1 MTFEIMLKQI
11 VKEAVAEAIKEN
23 IGNIIV
29 NASKEPKPKVETVL
43 LNNESEE
50 PKNWGTN
57 DEPVEEIIQDP
68 ETEESEVDLGSMKLK
83 ELREYA
89 EELGLNSKGKRAEV
103 EDRIREFLDNQEDSE
118 DEEVEEPEVE
128 EESEEPE
135 IEENE
140 DSEEDEDSEEAE
152 DDEVEDETY
161 AKVMQYVNEA
171 SDDELRETLEE
182 LGLSSK
188 GKREALVEKIYQ
200 AVKDGLFEFEEED
213 EEPSEETEEVE
224 VEDTEDDSEEDDS
237 EDLGMT
243 EARLKAIEAMEIQV
257 QEEFEEGK
265 ITRKEMVSY
274 LKQVGI
280 AVTKKVEDEAVVEMY
295 TEKLALLIDDEGEFH
310 DEGGDPYNINEVPY
324 CCGAPLEEIKG
335 GYRCN
340 VCGTEYEAE

>member
-1 MTFEIMLKQI
+1 MNFETLLKQI

-29 NASKEPKPKVETVL
+29 NASKEEKVEVQP
-43 LNNESEE
+43 EE

-57 DEPVEEIIQDP
+57 DEPVEEIIQEP

-103 EDRIREFLDNQEDSE
+103 EDRIREFLENEDSE

-140 DSEEDEDSEEAE
+140 DSEEDEDSEEEE

-200 AVKDGLFEFEEED
+200 AVKDGLFEFEED
-213 EEPSEETEEVE
+213 EEPSEDVEPEEETDEE
-224 VEDTEDDSEEDDS
+224 TS

-243 EARLKAIEAMEIQV
+243 EERAKAIEAMEEQV

-265 ITRKEMVSY
+265 ITRKEMVAY

-295 TEKLALLIDDEGEFH
+295 TEKLALLIDDAGEFH

-324 CCGAPLEEIKG
+324 CCGAPLEEIEG

>member
-1 MTFEIMLKQI
+1 MNFETLLKQI
-11 VKEAVAEAIKEN
+11 VKEAVVEALS
-23 IGNIIV
+23 GV
-29 NASKEPKPKVETVL
+29 
-43 LNNESEE
+43 E
-50 PKNWGTN
+50 PKNWTTN
-57 DEPVEEIIQDP
+57 DIHEEEPHNEAPAPSVEPEEEVTVEEP
-68 ETEESEVDLGSMKLK
+68 ETEEVDLGSMKLK

-103 EDRIREFLDNQEDSE
+103 EERIREFLENEDTEE
-118 DEEVEEPEVE
+118 DEDLGEEPE

-135 IEENE
+135 TEEN
-140 DSEEDEDSEEAE
+140 EEDEDSEEAE

-200 AVKDGLFEFEEED
+200 AVKDGLFEFEED
-213 EEPSEETEEVE
+213 EEPSEDVEPEEETK
-224 VEDTEDDSEEDDS
+224 DS

-243 EARLKAIEAMEIQV
+243 EERAKAIEAMEEQV

-265 ITRKEMVSY
+265 ITRKEMVAY

-324 CCGAPLEEIKG
+324 CCGAPLEEIEG

>member
-1 MTFEIMLKQI
+1 MNFETLLKQI

-43 LNNESEE
+43 LNNKPEE

-57 DEPVEEIIQDP
+57 DEPVEEVIQEP
-68 ETEESEVDLGSMKLK
+68 TEEIEESEVDLGSMKLK

-103 EDRIREFLDNQEDSE
+103 EERIQEFLDNQEDSE
-118 DEEVEEPEVE
+118 EVEEPEE
-128 EESEEPE
+128 EIEESEEE
-135 IEENE
+135 TDEEVE
-140 DSEEDEDSEEAE
+140 TEE
-152 DDEVEDETY
+152 DEVEDETY

-171 SDDELRETLEE
+171 SDEELRETLEE

-224 VEDTEDDSEEDDS
+224 DTEDDSEEDDS

-265 ITRKEMVSY
+265 ITRKEMVAY

-324 CCGAPLEEIKG
+324 CCGAPLEEIEG

>member
-1 MTFEIMLKQI
+1 MNFETLLKQI

-29 NASKEPKPKVETVL
+29 NASKERPKVETVL

-57 DEPVEEIIQDP
+57 DEPVEEIIQEP

-103 EDRIREFLDNQEDSE
+103 EERIQEFLDNQEDSE
-118 DEEVEEPEVE
+118 
-128 EESEEPE
+128 
-135 IEENE
+135 E
-140 DSEEDEDSEEAE
+140 DSEEDEEDLGEEPEDTEIEETEIEDSEESE
-152 DDEVEDETY
+152 EDEVEDETY
-161 AKVMQYVNEA
+161 AKVMRYVNEA
-171 SDDELRETLEE
+171 SDEELRETLEE

-188 GKREALVEKIYQ
+188 GKREALIEKIYQ

-213 EEPSEETEEVE
+213 EEPSEE
-224 VEDTEDDSEEDDS
+224 TEDDSEEDDS

-265 ITRKEMVSY
+265 ITRKEMVAY

-324 CCGAPLEEIKG
+324 CCGAPLEEIEG

>member
-1 MTFEIMLKQI
+1 MNFETLLKQI

-29 NASKEPKPKVETVL
+29 NASKEEKVEVQP
-43 LNNESEE
+43 EE

-103 EDRIREFLDNQEDSE
+103 EDRIREFLDNQGDSE

-213 EEPSEETEEVE
+213 EEPSEDVEPEEETDEE
-224 VEDTEDDSEEDDS
+224 TS

-243 EARLKAIEAMEIQV
+243 EERAKAIEAMEEQV

-265 ITRKEMVSY
+265 ITRKEMVAY

-324 CCGAPLEEIKG
+324 CCGAPLEEIEG
-335 GYRCN
+335 GYKCN

>member
-11 VKEAVAEAIKEN
+11 VKEAVVEA
-23 IGNIIV
+23 
-29 NASKEPKPKVETVL
+29 L
-43 LNNESEE
+43 SEVE
-50 PKNWGTN
+50 PKNWTTN
-57 DEPVEEIIQDP
+57 DIHEEPHNEAPAPSVEPEEEVTVEEP
-68 ETEESEVDLGSMKLK
+68 ETEEVDLGSMKLK

-152 DDEVEDETY
+152 DEVEDETY

-200 AVKDGLFEFEEED
+200 AVKDGLFEFEEE
-213 EEPSEETEEVE
+213 EPSEDVEPEEETE
-224 VEDTEDDSEEDDS
+224 DS

-243 EARLKAIEAMEIQV
+243 EERAKAIEAMEEQV

-265 ITRKEMVSY
+265 ITRKEMVAY

-324 CCGAPLEEIKG
+324 CCGAPLEEIEG

>member
-1 MTFEIMLKQI
+1 MNFETLLKQI
-11 VKEAVAEAIKEN
+11 VKEAVVEA
-23 IGNIIV
+23 
-29 NASKEPKPKVETVL
+29 L
-43 LNNESEE
+43 SEVE
-50 PKNWGTN
+50 PKNWTTN
-57 DEPVEEIIQDP
+57 DIHEEPHNEAPSVEPEEEVTVEEP
-68 ETEESEVDLGSMKLK
+68 ETEDVDLGSMKLK

-103 EDRIREFLDNQEDSE
+103 EDRIREFLDNQDSE
-118 DEEVEEPEVE
+118 EDEDLGEEPEE

-152 DDEVEDETY
+152 DEVEDETY

-200 AVKDGLFEFEEED
+200 AVKDGLFEFEED
-213 EEPSEETEEVE
+213 EEHSEDVEPEEEADEET
-224 VEDTEDDSEEDDS
+224 S

-243 EARLKAIEAMEIQV
+243 EERAKAIEAMEEQV

-265 ITRKEMVSY
+265 ITRKEMVAY

-324 CCGAPLEEIKG
+324 CCGAPLEEIEG

>member
-1 MTFEIMLKQI
+1 MNFETLLKQI
-11 VKEAVAEAIKEN
+11 VKEAVVEA
-23 IGNIIV
+23 
-29 NASKEPKPKVETVL
+29 L
-43 LNNESEE
+43 SEVE
-50 PKNWGTN
+50 PKNWTTN
-57 DEPVEEIIQDP
+57 DIHAEEPHNEAPSVEPEEEVTVEEP
-68 ETEESEVDLGSMKLK
+68 ETEDVDLGSMKLK

-128 EESEEPE
+128 EESEEPV
-135 IEENE
+135 IEEDE
-140 DSEEDEDSEEAE
+140 GSEEDEDS
-152 DDEVEDETY
+152 EVEDETY

-171 SDDELRETLEE
+171 SDEELRETLEE

-188 GKREALVEKIYQ
+188 GKREALIEKIYQ

-213 EEPSEETEEVE
+213 EEPSEE
-224 VEDTEDDSEEDDS
+224 VEDTEEEGEEENS

-243 EARLKAIEAMEIQV
+243 EERAKAIEAMEDQV
-257 QEEFEEGK
+257 HEEFEEGK
-265 ITRKEMVSY
+265 ITRKEMVAY

-280 AVTKKVEDEAVVEMY
+280 AVTKKVEDDAVAEMY

-324 CCGAPLEEIKG
+324 CCGAPLEEIEG

>member
-1 MTFEIMLKQI
+1 MNFETLLKQI
-11 VKEAVAEAIKEN
+11 VKEAVVEA
-23 IGNIIV
+23 
-29 NASKEPKPKVETVL
+29 L
-43 LNNESEE
+43 SEVE
-50 PKNWGTN
+50 PKNWTTN
-57 DEPVEEIIQDP
+57 DIPVEEPHNQAPAPSVEPEEEVTVEEP
-68 ETEESEVDLGSMKLK
+68 ETEEVDLGSMKLK

-103 EDRIREFLDNQEDSE
+103 EERIQEFLDNQEE
-118 DEEVEEPEVE
+118 TEEVKEPEVE

-140 DSEEDEDSEEAE
+140 DSEEYEDSEEAE
-152 DDEVEDETY
+152 DDKVEDETY

-188 GKREALVEKIYQ
+188 GKREALIEKIYQ
-200 AVKDGLFEFEEED
+200 AVKDGLFEFEED
-213 EEPSEETEEVE
+213 EEPSEDVEPEEEADEET
-224 VEDTEDDSEEDDS
+224 S
-237 EDLGMT
+237 EDLDMT
-243 EARLKAIEAMEIQV
+243 EERAKAIEAMEEQV
-257 QEEFEEGK
+257 LEEFEEGK
-265 ITRKEMVSY
+265 ITRKEMVAY

-280 AVTKKVEDEAVVEMY
+280 AVTKKVEDEVVVEMY

-324 CCGAPLEEIKG
+324 CCGAPLEEIEG

>member
-1 MTFEIMLKQI
+1 MNFETLLKQI
-11 VKEAVAEAIKEN
+11 VKEAVVEA
-23 IGNIIV
+23 
-29 NASKEPKPKVETVL
+29 L
-43 LNNESEE
+43 SEVE
-50 PKNWGTN
+50 PKNWTTN
-57 DEPVEEIIQDP
+57 DIHEEEPHNEVPAPSVEPEEEVTVEEP
-68 ETEESEVDLGSMKLK
+68 ETEDVDLGSMKLK

-103 EDRIREFLDNQEDSE
+103 EDRIREFLENEDTEE
-118 DEEVEEPEVE
+118 DEDLGEEPEE

-200 AVKDGLFEFEEED
+200 AVKDGLFEFED
-213 EEPSEETEEVE
+213 EEPSEDVEPEEETDEETSDDLGITEER
-224 VEDTEDDSEEDDS
+224 
-237 EDLGMT
+237 
-243 EARLKAIEAMEIQV
+243 AKAIVAMGEQV

-265 ITRKEMVSY
+265 ITRKEMVAY

-324 CCGAPLEEIKG
+324 CCGAPLEEIEG

>member
-1 MTFEIMLKQI
+1 MNFETLLKQI

-29 NASKEPKPKVETVL
+29 NASKEKPKVETVL

-57 DEPVEEIIQDP
+57 DEPVEEIIQEP
-68 ETEESEVDLGSMKLK
+68 ETEDVDLGSMKLK

-103 EDRIREFLDNQEDSE
+103 EERIQEFLDNQEDSE
-118 DEEVEEPEVE
+118 DEEVEDSEED

-135 IEENE
+135 DEENE

-200 AVKDGLFEFEEED
+200 AVKDGLFEEED
-213 EEPSEETEEVE
+213 EEPSEDVEPEEETDEE
-224 VEDTEDDSEEDDS
+224 TS

-243 EARLKAIEAMEIQV
+243 EERAKAIEAMEEQV

-265 ITRKEMVSY
+265 ITRKEMVAY

-324 CCGAPLEEIKG
+324 CCGAPLEEIEG

>member
-1 MTFEIMLKQI
+1 MNFETLLKQI
-11 VKEAVAEAIKEN
+11 VKEAVVEA
-23 IGNIIV
+23 
-29 NASKEPKPKVETVL
+29 L
-43 LNNESEE
+43 SEVE
-50 PKNWGTN
+50 PKNWTTN
-57 DEPVEEIIQDP
+57 DIHEEEPHNEAPSVEPEEEVTVEEP
-68 ETEESEVDLGSMKLK
+68 ETEDVDLGSMKLK

-103 EDRIREFLDNQEDSE
+103 EDRIREFLENTEEPEEDE
-118 DEEVEEPEVE
+118 DLGEEPEEETETEDETEEEVET
-128 EESEEPE
+128 
-135 IEENE
+135 
-140 DSEEDEDSEEAE
+140 EEDEDSEEAE
-152 DDEVEDETY
+152 EDEVEDETY

-188 GKREALVEKIYQ
+188 GKREALVDKIYQ
-200 AVKDGLFEFEEED
+200 AVKDGLFEFEED
-213 EEPSEETEEVE
+213 EEPSEDVEPEEETE
-224 VEDTEDDSEEDDS
+224 DS

-243 EARLKAIEAMEIQV
+243 EERAKAIEAMEEQV
-257 QEEFEEGK
+257 HEEFEEGK
-265 ITRKEMVSY
+265 ITRKEMVAY

-280 AVTKKVEDEAVVEMY
+280 AVTKKVEDNDVVEMY

-324 CCGAPLEEIKG
+324 CCGAPLEEIEG

>member
-1 MTFEIMLKQI
+1 MNFETLLKQI
-11 VKEAVAEAIKEN
+11 VKEAVVEA
-23 IGNIIV
+23 
-29 NASKEPKPKVETVL
+29 L
-43 LNNESEE
+43 SEVE
-50 PKNWGTN
+50 PKNWTTN
-57 DEPVEEIIQDP
+57 DIHEEEPHNEAPAPSVEPEEEVTVEEP
-68 ETEESEVDLGSMKLK
+68 ETEEVDLGSMKLK

-103 EDRIREFLDNQEDSE
+103 EDRIQEFLDNQEDSE

-135 IEENE
+135 IEEN
-140 DSEEDEDSEEAE
+140 EDSEEAE

-200 AVKDGLFEFEEED
+200 AVKDGLFEFEED
-213 EEPSEETEEVE
+213 EEPSEDVEPEEETK
-224 VEDTEDDSEEDDS
+224 DS

-243 EARLKAIEAMEIQV
+243 EERAKAIEAMEEQV

-265 ITRKEMVSY
+265 ITRKEMVAY

-324 CCGAPLEEIKG
+324 CCGAPLEEIEG

>member
-1 MTFEIMLKQI
+1 MNFETLLKQI

-29 NASKEPKPKVETVL
+29 NASKEKPKVETVL

-57 DEPVEEIIQDP
+57 DEPVEEIIQEP

-103 EDRIREFLDNQEDSE
+103 EERIQEFLDNQEDSE
-118 DEEVEEPEVE
+118 DEEVEDSEED

-135 IEENE
+135 TEENE
-140 DSEEDEDSEEAE
+140 DTEEDEDSEEAE

-171 SDDELRETLEE
+171 SDDEFRETLEE

-213 EEPSEETEEVE
+213 EEPSEDVEPEEETE
-224 VEDTEDDSEEDDS
+224 DS

-243 EARLKAIEAMEIQV
+243 EERAKAIEAMEEQV

-265 ITRKEMVSY
+265 ITRKEMVAY

-324 CCGAPLEEIKG
+324 CCGAPLEEIEG

>member
-1 MTFEIMLKQI
+1 MNFETLLKQI
-11 VKEAVAEAIKEN
+11 VKEAVVEA
-23 IGNIIV
+23 
-29 NASKEPKPKVETVL
+29 L
-43 LNNESEE
+43 SEVE
-50 PKNWGTN
+50 PKNWTTN
-57 DEPVEEIIQDP
+57 DIHEEEPHNEAPAPSVEPEEEVTVEEP
-68 ETEESEVDLGSMKLK
+68 ETEDVDLGSMKLK

-188 GKREALVEKIYQ
+188 GKREALIEKIYQ
-200 AVKDGLFEFEEED
+200 AVKDGLFEFEED
-213 EEPSEETEEVE
+213 EEPSEDVEPEEETDEE
-224 VEDTEDDSEEDDS
+224 TS

-243 EARLKAIEAMEIQV
+243 EERAKAIEAMEEQV

-265 ITRKEMVSY
+265 ITRKEMVAY

-324 CCGAPLEEIKG
+324 CCGAPLEEIEG

-340 VCGTEYEAE
+340 VCGTEYESGEDE

>member
-23 IGNIIV
+23 IGSIIV
-29 NASKEPKPKVETVL
+29 NASKEKPKVETVL

-57 DEPVEEIIQDP
+57 DEPVEEVIQ
-68 ETEESEVDLGSMKLK
+68 ETTEESEESEESEVDLGSMKLK

-103 EDRIREFLDNQEDSE
+103 EDRIREFLEN
-118 DEEVEEPEVE
+118 EEPEE
-128 EESEEPE
+128 EIEESEEE
-135 IEENE
+135 TDEEVDDTE
-140 DSEEDEDSEEAE
+140 
-152 DDEVEDETY
+152 DEVEDETH

-200 AVKDGLFEFEEED
+200 AVKDGLFEFEED
-213 EEPSEETEEVE
+213 EEPSEDVEPEEETDEE
-224 VEDTEDDSEEDDS
+224 TS

-243 EARLKAIEAMEIQV
+243 EERAKAIEAMEEQV
-257 QEEFEEGK
+257 QEEFEGGK
-265 ITRKEMVSY
+265 ITRKEMVAY

-324 CCGAPLEEIKG
+324 CCGAPLEEIEG

>member
-1 MTFEIMLKQI
+1 MNFETLLKQI
-11 VKEAVAEAIKEN
+11 VKEAVVEALS
-23 IGNIIV
+23 GV
-29 NASKEPKPKVETVL
+29 
-43 LNNESEE
+43 E
-50 PKNWGTN
+50 PKNWTTN
-57 DEPVEEIIQDP
+57 DIHEEEPHNEAPSVEPEEEVTVEEP
-68 ETEESEVDLGSMKLK
+68 ETEEVDLGSMKLK

-103 EDRIREFLDNQEDSE
+103 EERIREFLDNQEDSE

-188 GKREALVEKIYQ
+188 GKHEALVEKIYQ
-200 AVKDGLFEFEEED
+200 AVKDGLFESEEED
-213 EEPSEETEEVE
+213 EEPSEDVEPEEETE
-224 VEDTEDDSEEDDS
+224 DS

-243 EARLKAIEAMEIQV
+243 EERAKAIEAMEEQV

-265 ITRKEMVSY
+265 ITRKEMVAY

-324 CCGAPLEEIKG
+324 CCGAPLEEIEG

>member
-1 MTFEIMLKQI
+1 MNFETLLKQI
-11 VKEAVAEAIKEN
+11 VKEAVVEA
-23 IGNIIV
+23 
-29 NASKEPKPKVETVL
+29 L
-43 LNNESEE
+43 SEVE
-50 PKNWGTN
+50 PKNWTTN
-57 DEPVEEIIQDP
+57 DIHEEELHNEAPSVEPEEEVTVEEP
-68 ETEESEVDLGSMKLK
+68 ETEDVDLGSMKLK

-103 EDRIREFLDNQEDSE
+103 EDRIREFLENEDTEE
-118 DEEVEEPEVE
+118 DEDLGEEPEE
-128 EESEEPE
+128 EE
-135 IEENE
+135 
-140 DSEEDEDSEEAE
+140 SEEDEDS
-152 DDEVEDETY
+152 EVEDETY

-213 EEPSEETEEVE
+213 EEPSEDVEPEEETK
-224 VEDTEDDSEEDDS
+224 DS

-243 EARLKAIEAMEIQV
+243 EERAKAIEAMEEQV
-257 QEEFEEGK
+257 QEEFEKGK
-265 ITRKEMVSY
+265 ITRKEMVAY

-324 CCGAPLEEIKG
+324 CCGAPLEEIEG

>member
-1 MTFEIMLKQI
+1 MNFETLLKQI
-11 VKEAVAEAIKEN
+11 VKEAVVEA
-23 IGNIIV
+23 
-29 NASKEPKPKVETVL
+29 L
-43 LNNESEE
+43 SEVE
-50 PKNWGTN
+50 PKNWTTN
-57 DEPVEEIIQDP
+57 DIHEEEPHNEAPAPSVEPEEEVTVEEP
-68 ETEESEVDLGSMKLK
+68 ETEDVDLGSMKLK

-118 DEEVEEPEVE
+118 DEEVEEPEV
-128 EESEEPE
+128 
-135 IEENE
+135 EENE

-188 GKREALVEKIYQ
+188 GKREALIEKIYQ
-200 AVKDGLFEFEEED
+200 AVKDGLFEFEED
-213 EEPSEETEEVE
+213 EEPSEDVEPEEETDEE
-224 VEDTEDDSEEDDS
+224 TS

-243 EARLKAIEAMEIQV
+243 EERAKAIEAMEEQV

-265 ITRKEMVSY
+265 ITRKEMVAY

-324 CCGAPLEEIKG
+324 CCGAPLEEIEG

>member
-1 MTFEIMLKQI
+1 MNFETLLKQI
-11 VKEAVAEAIKEN
+11 VKEAVVEA
-23 IGNIIV
+23 
-29 NASKEPKPKVETVL
+29 L
-43 LNNESEE
+43 SEVE
-50 PKNWGTN
+50 PKNWTTN
-57 DEPVEEIIQDP
+57 DIHEEEPHNEAPSVEPEEEVTVEEP
-68 ETEESEVDLGSMKLK
+68 ETEDVDLGSMKLK

-103 EDRIREFLDNQEDSE
+103 EDRIREFLENEDTEEGE
-118 DEEVEEPEVE
+118 DLGEEPEEEIEDEVEETSE
-128 EESEEPE
+128 EETEEE
-135 IEENE
+135 VDDTE
-140 DSEEDEDSEEAE
+140 
-152 DDEVEDETY
+152 DEVEDETY

-188 GKREALVEKIYQ
+188 GKREALIEKIYQ
-200 AVKDGLFEFEEED
+200 AVKDGLFEFEED
-213 EEPSEETEEVE
+213 EEPSEDVEPEEEV
-224 VEDTEDDSEEDDS
+224 DEETS

-243 EARLKAIEAMEIQV
+243 EERAKAIEAMEEQV

-265 ITRKEMVSY
+265 ITRKEMVAY

-324 CCGAPLEEIKG
+324 CCGAPLEEIEG

>member
-1 MTFEIMLKQI
+1 MNFETLLKQI
-11 VKEAVAEAIKEN
+11 VKEAVVEA
-23 IGNIIV
+23 
-29 NASKEPKPKVETVL
+29 L
-43 LNNESEE
+43 SEVE
-50 PKNWGTN
+50 PKNWTTN
-57 DEPVEEIIQDP
+57 DIHEEEPHNEAPAPSVEPEEEVTVEEP
-68 ETEESEVDLGSMKLK
+68 ETEDVDLGSMKLK

-140 DSEEDEDSEEAE
+140 GSEEEE

-188 GKREALVEKIYQ
+188 GKREALIEKIYQ
-200 AVKDGLFEFEEED
+200 AVKDGLFEFEED
-213 EEPSEETEEVE
+213 EEPSEDVEPEEEADEET
-224 VEDTEDDSEEDDS
+224 S

-243 EARLKAIEAMEIQV
+243 EERAKAIEAMEEQV

-265 ITRKEMVSY
+265 ITRKEMVAY

-295 TEKLALLIDDEGEFH
+295 IEKLALLIDDEGEFH

-324 CCGAPLEEIKG
+324 CCGAPLEEIEG
-335 GYRCN
+335 GFRCN
-340 VCGTEYEAE
+340 VCGTEYESGEDE

>member
-1 MTFEIMLKQI
+1 MNFETLLKQI

-23 IGNIIV
+23 IGNLII
-29 NASKEPKPKVETVL
+29 NASKEEKVEVQP
-43 LNNESEE
+43 EE

-57 DEPVEEIIQDP
+57 DEPVEEIIQEP

-103 EDRIREFLDNQEDSE
+103 EERIQEFLDNQEDSE

-200 AVKDGLFEFEEED
+200 AVKDGLFEFEED
-213 EEPSEETEEVE
+213 EEPSEDVEPEEETEE
-224 VEDTEDDSEEDDS
+224 S

-243 EARLKAIEAMEIQV
+243 EERAKAIEAMEEQV

-265 ITRKEMVSY
+265 ITRKEMVAY

-324 CCGAPLEEIKG
+324 CCGAPLEEIEG

>member
-1 MTFEIMLKQI
+1 MNFETLLKQI
-11 VKEAVAEAIKEN
+11 VKESVVEALSE
-23 IGNIIV
+23 
-29 NASKEPKPKVETVL
+29 VEL
-43 LNNESEE
+43 
-50 PKNWGTN
+50 KNWTTN
-57 DEPVEEIIQDP
+57 DIHEEEHHNEAPSVEPEEEVTVEEP
-68 ETEESEVDLGSMKLK
+68 ETEEVDLGSMKLK

-135 IEENE
+135 IEEPE
-140 DSEEDEDSEEAE
+140 IEEAE

-200 AVKDGLFEFEEED
+200 AVKDGLFEFEEE
-213 EEPSEETEEVE
+213 EPSEDVEPEEETDEE
-224 VEDTEDDSEEDDS
+224 TS

-243 EARLKAIEAMEIQV
+243 EERAKAIEAMEEQV

-265 ITRKEMVSY
+265 ITRKEMVAY

-324 CCGAPLEEIKG
+324 CCGAPLEEIEG

>member
-1 MTFEIMLKQI
+1 MTFETLLKQI

-23 IGNIIV
+23 IGSIIV
-29 NASKEPKPKVETVL
+29 NASKEAKPKVETVL

-50 PKNWGTN
+50 PKNRGTN
-57 DEPVEEIIQDP
+57 DESVEEVIQ
-68 ETEESEVDLGSMKLK
+68 ETTEESEESEVDLGSMKLK

-103 EDRIREFLDNQEDSE
+103 EDRIREFL
-118 DEEVEEPEVE
+118 
-128 EESEEPE
+128 
-135 IEENE
+135 ENE
-140 DSEEDEDSEEAE
+140 DTEEDEDLGEEPEEEIEDEVEETSEEETEEEVE
-152 DDEVEDETY
+152 DTEDEVEDETY
-161 AKVMQYVNEA
+161 AKVMEYVNEA
-171 SDDELRETLEE
+171 SDEELRETLEE

-213 EEPSEETEEVE
+213 EEPSEDVEPEEETEE
-224 VEDTEDDSEEDDS
+224 S
-237 EDLGMT
+237 EDLGVT
-243 EARLKAIEAMEIQV
+243 EERAKAIEAMEEQV

-265 ITRKEMVSY
+265 ITRKEMVAY

-280 AVTKKVEDEAVVEMY
+280 ALTKKVEDEAVVEMY

-324 CCGAPLEEIKG
+324 CCGAPLEEIEG

>member
-1 MTFEIMLKQI
+1 MNFETLLKQI
-11 VKEAVAEAIKEN
+11 VKESVVEA
-23 IGNIIV
+23 
-29 NASKEPKPKVETVL
+29 L
-43 LNNESEE
+43 SEVE
-50 PKNWGTN
+50 PKNWTTN
-57 DEPVEEIIQDP
+57 DIHEEEPHNEAPSVEPEEEVTVEEP
-68 ETEESEVDLGSMKLK
+68 ETEEVDLGSMKLK

-103 EDRIREFLDNQEDSE
+103 EDRIREFLENEDTEE
-118 DEEVEEPEVE
+118 DEDLGEEPEE
-128 EESEEPE
+128 ETETEDEESEEPE
-135 IEENE
+135 IEE
-140 DSEEDEDSEEAE
+140 DEDS
-152 DDEVEDETY
+152 EVEDETY

-188 GKREALVEKIYQ
+188 GKREALIEKIYQ
-200 AVKDGLFEFEEED
+200 AVKDGLFEFEEDED
-213 EEPSEETEEVE
+213 EGVEPE
-224 VEDTEDDSEEDDS
+224 VEDTEEEGEEETP

-243 EARLKAIEAMEIQV
+243 GARLKAIEAMEIQV

-265 ITRKEMVSY
+265 ITRKEMVAY

-324 CCGAPLEEIKG
+324 CCGAPLEEIEG

>member
-1 MTFEIMLKQI
+1 MNFETLLKQI

-29 NASKEPKPKVETVL
+29 NASKEEKVEVQP
-43 LNNESEE
+43 EE

-57 DEPVEEIIQDP
+57 DEPVEEVIQ
-68 ETEESEVDLGSMKLK
+68 ETTEESEESEVDLGSMKLK

-103 EDRIREFLDNQEDSE
+103 EERIQEFLDNQEDSE

-140 DSEEDEDSEEAE
+140 DSEEDEDSEEEE

-182 LGLSSK
+182 LDLSSK

-213 EEPSEETEEVE
+213 EEPSEEPEEEVE

-243 EARLKAIEAMEIQV
+243 EERAKAIEAMEEQV

-265 ITRKEMVSY
+265 ITRKEMVAY

-324 CCGAPLEEIKG
+324 CCGAPLEEIEG

>member
-43 LNNESEE
+43 LNNESKE

-57 DEPVEEIIQDP
+57 DEPVEEVIQEP
-68 ETEESEVDLGSMKLK
+68 AEEIEESEVDLGSMKLK

-103 EDRIREFLDNQEDSE
+103 EERIREFL
-118 DEEVEEPEVE
+118 
-128 EESEEPE
+128 
-135 IEENE
+135 ENE
-140 DSEEDEDSEEAE
+140 DIEEDEDLGEEPEEEIEETEEETSEEE
-152 DDEVEDETY
+152 TEEEVDDTEDEVEYETY

-171 SDDELRETLEE
+171 SDEELRETLEE

-213 EEPSEETEEVE
+213 EEPSEESEEVE
-224 VEDTEDDSEEDDS
+224 VEDSEEDNEFDS
-237 EDLGMT
+237 DLGMT

-265 ITRKEMVSY
+265 ITRKEMVAY

-280 AVTKKVEDEAVVEMY
+280 AVTKKVEGEAVVEMY

-310 DEGGDPYNINEVPY
+310 DEGGDPYTINEVPY
-324 CCGAPLEEIKG
+324 CCGAPLEENEE
-335 GYRCN
+335 GYKCN

>member
-11 VKEAVAEAIKEN
+11 VKEAVVEA
-23 IGNIIV
+23 
-29 NASKEPKPKVETVL
+29 L
-43 LNNESEE
+43 SEVE
-50 PKNWGTN
+50 PKNWTKN
-57 DEPVEEIIQDP
+57 DIHEEHHNEAPSVEPEEEVTVEEP
-68 ETEESEVDLGSMKLK
+68 ETEEVDLGSMKLK

-213 EEPSEETEEVE
+213 EEPSEDVEPEEETE
-224 VEDTEDDSEEDDS
+224 DS

-243 EARLKAIEAMEIQV
+243 EERAKAIEAMEEQV

-265 ITRKEMVSY
+265 ITRKEMVAY

-280 AVTKKVEDEAVVEMY
+280 AVTKKVEDGAVVEMY

-324 CCGAPLEEIKG
+324 CCGAPLEEIEG

>member
-1 MTFEIMLKQI
+1 MNFETLLKQI

-29 NASKEPKPKVETVL
+29 NASKEKPKVETVL

-57 DEPVEEIIQDP
+57 DEPVEEIIQEP

-103 EDRIREFLDNQEDSE
+103 EERIQEFLDNQEDSE
-118 DEEVEEPEVE
+118 D

-200 AVKDGLFEFEEED
+200 AVKDGLFEFED
-213 EEPSEETEEVE
+213 EEPSEDVEPEEETDEE
-224 VEDTEDDSEEDDS
+224 TS

-243 EARLKAIEAMEIQV
+243 EERAKAIEAMEEQV

-265 ITRKEMVSY
+265 ITRKEMVAY

-310 DEGGDPYNINEVPY
+310 DEGGDLYNINEVPY
-324 CCGAPLEEIKG
+324 CCGAPLEEIEG

>member
-1 MTFEIMLKQI
+1 MNFETLLKQI
-11 VKEAVAEAIKEN
+11 VKEAVVEA
-23 IGNIIV
+23 
-29 NASKEPKPKVETVL
+29 L
-43 LNNESEE
+43 SEVE
-50 PKNWGTN
+50 PKNWTTN
-57 DEPVEEIIQDP
+57 DIHEEEPHNQAPAPSVEPEEEVTVEEP
-68 ETEESEVDLGSMKLK
+68 ETEEVDLGSMKLK

-103 EDRIREFLDNQEDSE
+103 EDRIREFLDNQENSE

-188 GKREALVEKIYQ
+188 GKREALIEKIYQ
-200 AVKDGLFEFEEED
+200 AVKDGLFEFEED
-213 EEPSEETEEVE
+213 EEPSEDVEPEEETEE
-224 VEDTEDDSEEDDS
+224 S

-243 EARLKAIEAMEIQV
+243 EERAKAIEAMEEQV

-265 ITRKEMVSY
+265 ITRKEMVAY

-295 TEKLALLIDDEGEFH
+295 TEKLALLIGDEGEFH

-324 CCGAPLEEIKG
+324 CCGAPLEEVEG

>member
-1 MTFEIMLKQI
+1 MNFETLLKQI
-11 VKEAVAEAIKEN
+11 VKEAVVEAF
-23 IGNIIV
+23 
-29 NASKEPKPKVETVL
+29 
-43 LNNESEE
+43 SEVE
-50 PKNWGTN
+50 PKNWTTN
-57 DEPVEEIIQDP
+57 DIHEEEPHNEAPSVEPEEEVTVEEP
-68 ETEESEVDLGSMKLK
+68 ETEDVDLGSMKLK

-89 EELGLNSKGKRAEV
+89 EELGLNPKGKRAEV
-103 EDRIREFLDNQEDSE
+103 EDRIREFLENEDTEE
-118 DEEVEEPEVE
+118 DEDLGEEPEE

-135 IEENE
+135 TEENE
-140 DSEEDEDSEEAE
+140 GDEDSEEAE

-200 AVKDGLFEFEEED
+200 AVKDGLFEFED
-213 EEPSEETEEVE
+213 EEPSEDVEPEEEADEET
-224 VEDTEDDSEEDDS
+224 S

-243 EARLKAIEAMEIQV
+243 EERAKAIEAMEEQV

-265 ITRKEMVSY
+265 ITRKEMVAY

-324 CCGAPLEEIKG
+324 CCGAPLEEIEG

>member
-1 MTFEIMLKQI
+1 MNFETLLKQI
-11 VKEAVAEAIKEN
+11 VKEAVVEA
-23 IGNIIV
+23 
-29 NASKEPKPKVETVL
+29 L
-43 LNNESEE
+43 SEVE
-50 PKNWGTN
+50 PKNWTTN
-57 DEPVEEIIQDP
+57 DIHEEPHNEAPSVEPEEEVTVEEP
-68 ETEESEVDLGSMKLK
+68 ETEDVDLGSMKLK

-103 EDRIREFLDNQEDSE
+103 EDRIREFLENEDTEE
-118 DEEVEEPEVE
+118 DEDLGEEPEE

-213 EEPSEETEEVE
+213 EEPSEDVEPEEETE
-224 VEDTEDDSEEDDS
+224 DS

-243 EARLKAIEAMEIQV
+243 EERAKAIEAMEEQV

-265 ITRKEMVSY
+265 ITRKEMVAY

-280 AVTKKVEDEAVVEMY
+280 AVTKKVEGEAVVEMY

-324 CCGAPLEEIKG
+324 CCGAPLEEIEG

>member
-29 NASKEPKPKVETVL
+29 NASKEKKVEVQP
-43 LNNESEE
+43 EE

-57 DEPVEEIIQDP
+57 DEPVEEVIQ
-68 ETEESEVDLGSMKLK
+68 ETTEESEVDLGSMKLK

-103 EDRIREFLDNQEDSE
+103 EERIQEFLDNQEDTEEE
-118 DEEVEEPEVE
+118 DLGEEPEEDEVEETSE
-128 EESEEPE
+128 EETEEE
-135 IEENE
+135 VDDTE
-140 DSEEDEDSEEAE
+140 
-152 DDEVEDETY
+152 DEVEDETY
-161 AKVMQYVNEA
+161 AKVMEYVNEA
-171 SDDELRETLEE
+171 SDDELRKTLEE

-188 GKREALVEKIYQ
+188 GKREALIEKIYQ

-213 EEPSEETEEVE
+213 EEPSEESEEVE

-265 ITRKEMVSY
+265 ITRKEMVAY

-324 CCGAPLEEIKG
+324 CCGAPLEEIEG

>member
-1 MTFEIMLKQI
+1 MNFETLLKQI

-29 NASKEPKPKVETVL
+29 NASKEKPKVETVL

-57 DEPVEEIIQDP
+57 DEPVEEIIQEP

-103 EDRIREFLDNQEDSE
+103 EDRIREFLDNQEDFE
-118 DEEVEEPEVE
+118 DEEVEDSEED

-213 EEPSEETEEVE
+213 EEPSEDVEPEEEADEET
-224 VEDTEDDSEEDDS
+224 S

-243 EARLKAIEAMEIQV
+243 EERAKAIEAMEEQV

-265 ITRKEMVSY
+265 ITRKEMVAY

-324 CCGAPLEEIKG
+324 CCGAPLEEIEG

>member
-1 MTFEIMLKQI
+1 MNFETLLKQI
-11 VKEAVAEAIKEN
+11 VKEAVVEA
-23 IGNIIV
+23 
-29 NASKEPKPKVETVL
+29 L
-43 LNNESEE
+43 SEVE
-50 PKNWGTN
+50 PKNWTTN
-57 DEPVEEIIQDP
+57 DIHEEEPHNEAPSVEPEEEVTVEEP
-68 ETEESEVDLGSMKLK
+68 ETEDVDLGSMKLK

-103 EDRIREFLDNQEDSE
+103 EDRIREFLENEDTEE
-118 DEEVEEPEVE
+118 DEDLGEEPEE

-200 AVKDGLFEFEEED
+200 AVKDGLFEFED
-213 EEPSEETEEVE
+213 EEPSEDAEPEEETDEE
-224 VEDTEDDSEEDDS
+224 TS
-237 EDLGMT
+237 EDLGIT
-243 EARLKAIEAMEIQV
+243 EERAKAIVAMEGQV

-265 ITRKEMVSY
+265 ITRKEMVAY

-324 CCGAPLEEIKG
+324 CCGAPLEEIEG

>member
-1 MTFEIMLKQI
+1 MNFETLLKQI
-11 VKEAVAEAIKEN
+11 VKEAVVEA
-23 IGNIIV
+23 
-29 NASKEPKPKVETVL
+29 L
-43 LNNESEE
+43 SEVE
-50 PKNWGTN
+50 PKNWTTN
-57 DEPVEEIIQDP
+57 DIHEEEPHNEAPSVEPEEEVTVEEP
-68 ETEESEVDLGSMKLK
+68 ETEDVDLGSMKLK

-103 EDRIREFLDNQEDSE
+103 EDRIREFLENEDTEE
-118 DEEVEEPEVE
+118 DEDLGEEPE

-152 DDEVEDETY
+152 DEVEDETY

-213 EEPSEETEEVE
+213 EEPSEDVEPEEETE
-224 VEDTEDDSEEDDS
+224 DS

-243 EARLKAIEAMEIQV
+243 EERAKAIEAMEEQV

-265 ITRKEMVSY
+265 ITRKEMVAY

-324 CCGAPLEEIKG
+324 CCGAPLEEIEG

>member
-1 MTFEIMLKQI
+1 MNFETLLKQI
-11 VKEAVAEAIKEN
+11 VKEAVVEA
-23 IGNIIV
+23 
-29 NASKEPKPKVETVL
+29 L
-43 LNNESEE
+43 SEVE
-50 PKNWGTN
+50 PKNWTTN
-57 DEPVEEIIQDP
+57 DIHKEEPHNEAPSVEPEEGVTVEEP
-68 ETEESEVDLGSMKLK
+68 ETEEVDLGSMKLK

-103 EDRIREFLDNQEDSE
+103 EERIQEFLDNQEDSE
-118 DEEVEEPEVE
+118 EDEDLGEEPEE

-135 IEENE
+135 TEENE
-140 DSEEDEDSEEAE
+140 DTEEDEDSEEAE
-152 DDEVEDETY
+152 DEVEDETY

-213 EEPSEETEEVE
+213 EEPSEDVEPEEETDE
-224 VEDTEDDSEEDDS
+224 DS
-237 EDLGMT
+237 EDLGIT
-243 EARLKAIEAMEIQV
+243 EERAKAIEAMEEQV

-265 ITRKEMVSY
+265 ITRKEMVAY

-280 AVTKKVEDEAVVEMY
+280 AVTKKVEDEEVVEMY

-324 CCGAPLEEIKG
+324 CCGAPLEEIEG

>member
-1 MTFEIMLKQI
+1 MNFETLLKQI
-11 VKEAVAEAIKEN
+11 VKEAVVEA
-23 IGNIIV
+23 
-29 NASKEPKPKVETVL
+29 L
-43 LNNESEE
+43 SEVE
-50 PKNWGTN
+50 PKNWTTN
-57 DEPVEEIIQDP
+57 DIHEEEPHNEAPSVEPEEEVTVEEP
-68 ETEESEVDLGSMKLK
+68 ETEEVDLGSMKLK

-103 EDRIREFLDNQEDSE
+103 EDRIREFLENEDTEE
-118 DEEVEEPEVE
+118 DEDLGEEPE

-152 DDEVEDETY
+152 DEVEDETY

-200 AVKDGLFEFEEED
+200 AVKDGLFEFED
-213 EEPSEETEEVE
+213 EEPSEDVEPEEETDEE
-224 VEDTEDDSEEDDS
+224 TS

-243 EARLKAIEAMEIQV
+243 EERAKAIEAMEEQV

-265 ITRKEMVSY
+265 ITRKEMVAY

-324 CCGAPLEEIKG
+324 CCGAPLEEIEG

>member
-1 MTFEIMLKQI
+1 MNFETLLKQI
-11 VKEAVAEAIKEN
+11 VKEAVVEA
-23 IGNIIV
+23 
-29 NASKEPKPKVETVL
+29 L
-43 LNNESEE
+43 SEVE
-50 PKNWGTN
+50 PKNWTTN
-57 DEPVEEIIQDP
+57 DIHEEEPHNEAPSVEPEEEVTVEEP
-68 ETEESEVDLGSMKLK
+68 ETEEVDLGSMKLK

-103 EDRIREFLDNQEDSE
+103 EDRIREFLENEDTEE
-118 DEEVEEPEVE
+118 DEDLGEEPEVE
-128 EESEEPE
+128 EESEEHE
-135 IEENE
+135 I
-140 DSEEDEDSEEAE
+140 EEDEDSEEAE

-200 AVKDGLFEFEEED
+200 AVKDGLFEFEEE
-213 EEPSEETEEVE
+213 EPSEDVEPEEEADEET
-224 VEDTEDDSEEDDS
+224 S
-237 EDLGMT
+237 EDLGIT
-243 EARLKAIEAMEIQV
+243 EERAKAIVAMEEQV

-265 ITRKEMVSY
+265 ITRKEMVAY